1 MTSFNDF
8 LHQRLAAAGFS
19 TEDALAC
26 FLPLARQVAAAHRA
40 GSVAPLNGVNLIFA
54 DDGRLWFED
63 AKLTKPTLNN
73 AKVREIEE
81 PASRAMQVVNQFQV
95 SMNIDAGTENVV
107 SLQLGRRGEAITQPV
122 YLPGYVSWEHEI
134 GHHDPLTDIY
144 VLGLILASLTCN
156 LNLNEPADLERFAAS
171 RRNLFD
177 LNKTI
182 HPVLAKAIV
191 RMTELDRHRRP
202 QDTTSLLRM
211 LENYRDQAVDL
222 DFDLARL
229 PTFESH
235 DRKGRRAQ
243 ILTCLQQRLFEISR
257 RNRLLHF
264 RPTMQTVNLTWA
276 SFPLSFDM
284 RSIKPEQI
292 LTWNHDFRDAVTA
305 GGQVSLNKY
314 LRFEEALYLS
324 SQLDSIRNEAR
335 RDQNE
340 YGFAQLRLVVCFL
353 RWANL
358 KETPAERYDSPLVL
372 LPVQLAKTKGVRD
385 VFTLEPVGTEA
396 EINPVLRHHLKHL
409 YAVDLPEFIDLSQ
422 NSLEE
427 LYKLLSTKVQ
437 TSEPGLTIEMIDK
450 PRINL
455 IHAKAQRRLEQYCRR
470 ARLSGR
476 GVRTFLDLDYSY
488 DRDNYHPLG
497 LRLFQTRVAPPRPS
511 LSDLVEET
519 PRPRTHMVAAEPDE
533 TKERRLVTQTADETN
548 RYNWEFDLCNV
559 TLGNFHYRKMS
570 LVRDYTTLLDRT
582 DEHAGF
588 DSIFSLQPRD
598 ALAQAAKPLPIDD
611 SYPIVQC
618 DPTQA
623 SAIAL
628 ARTGRS
634 FIIQGPPGTGKSQ
647 TITNLIADFV
657 AQGKRVLFVCE
668 KRAAIDVVFHRLE
681 QSGLSELCCLIHD
694 SQGDKKEFI
703 FDLKRTYEAFL
714 ETKETQAAKSEEKRT
729 KLLAGMKKELA
740 PLESWQAAQQATPAS
755 AGVSLHWLFQR
766 AIALREHAIVLQPTE
781 RERIPPYQHWHNN
794 REHIARLREHLQAIQ
809 PDGVFAKHPLHSL
822 HARFAALDQ
831 PIAAI
836 QQSLPGVFDLLDQ
849 LIAQVHLLKLP
860 AECFDTITKL
870 AQAATYAGKLQFL
883 AETND
888 LGVLTSKSDSAKL
901 LTTLRRRFTTKEQDL
916 QRIRMTTA
924 GWRQKPSPD
933 ETKRL
938 LTQAKEQETS
948 LMRFVQPNFW
958 RLRSRL
964 LAAYD
969 FVAHTPPIPY
979 SAVLEKLD
987 AEHAIATDLAKVETE
1002 AREDFGFVGT
1012 FPEFSAQVAALADGV
1027 SVLPTILQT
1036 LHRFIVESPRDAE
1049 IVMTLAKMRPALD
1062 ALIAQVGQLME
1073 DASEL
1078 SLAQLVVDAKAIEA
1092 GLGEMPAF
1100 LPCLKEVATLPAPL
1114 AKALRY
1120 APLRIDQLEAAMATR
1135 TLEDLLRADPVLGRF
1150 SATVHAAQVGKIEEL
1165 HDQWHEASAS
1175 TVRERVCRRFLDSV
1189 RITSVAAAQL
1199 TPEQKERKPIY
1210 NKGRRELEHEFG
1222 KTMRFR
1228 SIRDLVD
1235 GETGEVLK
1243 DLKPVWLMSPL
1254 SVSDALPLTA
1264 MFDVVIFD
1272 EASQVTL
1279 EEAVPAI
1286 FRAKQVIVVG
1296 DEMQLPPTSFFG
1308 SKHDEDEDRM
1318 MIEDEAGQE
1327 VEYDLGSS
1335 SLLNH
1340 SARNLA
1346 STMLGWHYRSRSE
1359 SLISFSNAAFYHGRL
1374 LTVPEVAL
1382 PPIGMRE
1389 IAVAA
1394 AAEGQ
1399 ENVKRLL
1406 ERPVSFHILA
1416 KAVYEQRRNTAE
1428 ADYIAHMVRE
1438 MLASDIGLS
1447 LGVIAF
1453 SEAQQTEIEQALERL
1468 AVDDEQ
1474 FRSRLEIEREREKD
1488 GQFVGLLVKN
1498 LENIQGDER
1507 DIIILSV
1514 CYGPGPTGKVLMN
1527 FGPINQNGGERRL
1540 NVAFSRAKKH
1550 MAIVSSIRHSAIT
1563 NDYNDGARAFKNYL
1577 RYVEAMSAGDHETG
1591 RRVLWEINPSEQA
1604 RAAQEE
1610 KHCVVAQLGQ
1620 VLSER
1625 GWLIEHDVGQSS
1637 FRCDLAVRATDER
1650 VHRLGILIDTEKYY
1664 QNDNVLERDVF
1675 RPRLLRNFGWEV
1687 MLVLTKDWLK
1697 DQSAVLATIE
1707 ERLNTKRKKSRP
1719 EAQR

>member
-1 MTSFNDF
+1 MMSMTTFNDF
-8 LHQRLAAAGFS
+8 LHQRLTGSGFS

-26 FLPLARQVAAAHRA
+26 FLPLVRQVAAAHRA
-40 GSVAPLNGVNLIFA
+40 GSVAPLNGVNQLFA
-54 DDGRLWFED
+54 DNGRLWYED
-63 AKLTKPTLNN
+63 AKVQKPTLNN
-73 AKVREIEE
+73 AKLREVEE

-95 SMNIDAGTENVV
+95 SMNVDAGTENIV
-107 SLQLGRRGEAITQPV
+107 SLQIGKRGDAITQPV
-122 YLPGYVSWEHEI
+122 YLPGFVGWEHEI

-156 LNLNEPADLERFAAS
+156 LNLNEPADLERFVTS

-202 QDTTSLLRM
+202 QDTSSLLRT
-211 LENYRDQAVDL
+211 LENYREQSIDL
-222 DFDLARL
+222 EFDLARL
-229 PTFESH
+229 PTFEGN
-235 DRKGRRAQ
+235 DRKGRRAL

-324 SQLDSIRNEAR
+324 SQLDGIRNEAR

-340 YGFAQLRLVVCFL
+340 YGLAQLRLVVCFL

-358 KETPAERYDSPLVL
+358 KETPPERYDSPLVL

-385 VFTLEPVGTEA
+385 VFMLEPVGTEA
-396 EINPVLRHHLKHL
+396 EINPVLRHHLKQL
-409 YAVDLPEFIDLSQ
+409 YAVDLPEFIDLTQ
-422 NSLEE
+422 NSLED
-427 LYKLLSTKVQ
+427 LHKHLTAKVQ
-437 TSEPGLTIEMIDK
+437 ASEPGVTIELIDK
-450 PRINL
+450 PRINI
-455 IHAKAQRRLEQYCRR
+455 IHAKAQRRLEQYRRR

-511 LSDLVEET
+511 LSDLIEET
-519 PRPRTHMVAAEPDE
+519 PRPRTHMVAADPEE
-533 TKERRLVTQTADETN
+533 TKERRLVTQTADQTN
-548 RYNWEFDLCNV
+548 PYHWEFDLCNV

-582 DEHAGF
+582 EEHAGF

-598 ALAQAAKPLPIDD
+598 ALAQPAKPLPIDD

-703 FDLKRTYEAFL
+703 FELKRTYEAFL
-714 ETKETQAAKSEEKRT
+714 ETKETQAAKTEEKRT
-729 KLLAGMKKELA
+729 KLLSGLKKELA
-740 PLESWQAAQQATPAS
+740 PLENWQAAQQGTQAA
-755 AGVSLHWLFQR
+755 AGVALHTLLQR
-766 AIALREHAIVLQPTE
+766 TIALREHIVELSPAD
-781 RERIPPYQHWHNN
+781 RERIPPYQHWHAN
-794 REHIARLREHLQAIQ
+794 RERIERLREHLHEMP
-809 PDGVFAKHPLHSL
+809 PDGVFARHPLRRLHS
-822 HARFAALDQ
+822 RFAGADQ

-836 QQSLPGVFDLLDQ
+836 QQALPSIFHLLDQ
-849 LIAQVHLLKLP
+849 LLSQVQPLGLP
-860 AECFDTITKL
+860 AECWNCIDRLSQIS
-870 AQAATYAGKLQFL
+870 TYAGKILFL

-888 LGVLTSKSDSAKL
+888 LSVLAAKSESAKK
-901 LTTLRRRFTTKEQDL
+901 LTTLRRRYSTKEQEL
-916 QRIRMTTA
+916 KRIRMTTS
-924 GWRQKPSPD
+924 GWRQKPSPE
-933 ETKRL
+933 ETKSL
-938 LTQAKEQETS
+938 LMQAREQENS
-948 LMRFVQPNFW
+948 IMRFVQPSFW

-964 LAAYD
+964 LSAYNFAAHSP
-969 FVAHTPPIPY
+969 AISY
-979 SAVLEKLD
+979 SNALEKLD
-987 AEHAIATDLAKVETE
+987 AEHGIAAELTKVETE
-1002 AREDFGFVGT
+1002 AREEFGFVGT
-1012 FPEFSAQVAALADGV
+1012 FPEFSAQVTALTDGV
-1027 SVLPTILQT
+1027 SVLPAFLQT
-1036 LHRFIVESPRDAE
+1036 LHRFILESPRDAE
-1049 IVMTLAKMRPALD
+1049 IVTALAQMRPAVDSLC
-1062 ALIAQVGQLME
+1062 GQLTQLLD

-1078 SLAQLVVDAKAIEA
+1078 SLPQLQIEVKAMESA
-1092 GLGEMPAF
+1092 LSDMPAF
-1100 LPCLKEVATLPAPL
+1100 LPCFKEIAALPAPL
-1114 AKALRY
+1114 AKSFRYVALRV
-1120 APLRIDQLEAAMATR
+1120 DQMEAALALR
-1135 TLEDLLRADPVLGRF
+1135 TLDELLRADPVLGRF
-1150 SATVHAAQVGKIEEL
+1150 SAGVHSTQVGKIEEL
-1165 HDQWHEASAS
+1165 HDQLHDASAA
-1175 TVRERVCRRFLDSV
+1175 TVRDRVCRRFLDSV
-1189 RITSVAAAQL
+1189 RVTTLAAAQL

-1222 KTMRFR
+1222 KSMRFR

-1254 SVSDALPLTA
+1254 SVSDALPLSA

-1296 DEMQLPPTSFFG
+1296 DEMQLPPTNFFG
-1308 SKHDEDEDRM
+1308 SKQDDEDDRVL
-1318 MIEDEAGQE
+1318 IEDETGQE

-1382 PPIGMRE
+1382 PPVGMRE
-1389 IAVAA
+1389 IAVATPP
-1394 AAEGQ
+1394 EGQ

-1406 ERPVSFHILA
+1406 ERPVSFHILS

-1438 MLASDIGLS
+1438 MLARDVGLS

-1468 AVDDEQ
+1468 AVDDDA
-1474 FRSRLEIEREREKD
+1474 FRARLDIEREREKD

-1514 CYGPGPTGKVLMN
+1514 CYGPGPAGKMLMN

-1577 RYVEAMSAGDHETG
+1577 RYAEAMSAGDHETG

-1604 RAAQEE
+1604 RTAQEATDA
-1610 KHCVVAQLGQ
+1610 VVAQLGQ
-1620 VLSER
+1620 ALSER
-1625 GWLIEHDVGQSS
+1625 GWVVEFDVGQSS
-1637 FRCDLAVRATDER
+1637 FRCNLAVRAADER
-1650 VHRLGILIDTEKYY
+1650 IHRLGILVDTEKYY

-1687 MLVLTKDWLK
+1687 TLVLTKDWLQ
-1697 DQSAVLATIE
+1697 DRDGVMSRIE
-1707 ERLNTKRKKSRP
+1707 GLLNAKRKKPR
-1719 EAQR
+1719 